1 MLNEK
6 QNKITISELET
17 YLNSLEKEK
26 EREIAKRIHEY
37 KKECNLTGAKVRK
50 REVQKLQKTIEKE
63 YKNLFIV
70 RDELLNLIDE
80 IKSIPNNIEE
90 LKIAEYMVYRVDLRK
105 AEKIINKATKKIEK
119 RYNEV
124 QEGIEGRI
132 YDFPKFSDITELGYS
147 EYNTKEAKLAKSKEQ
162 YKLEY
167 TEEEKKLLIKKELD
181 MIEQTKRFNSM
192 PIPHEILKNLDK
204 DIQSKMQKFNTIRQ
218 KRIRIL
224 DTMQIDYEKL
234 MIPREIL
241 CVIDDATSY
250 IENCKDILNKT
261 EYNCVKNLLIRRKKK
276 IYRSTRDIRSIIETK
291 ENKTGI
297 VNFNI
302 QNARYLRMEN
312 LRTIIINALNLIKE
326 NPIDELEEQLEK
338 LKISYEREK
347 QFANVIK
354 NLNDGCRRK

>member
-26 EREIAKRIHEY
+26 EREIAKSIYEY
-37 KKECNLTGAKVRK
+37 KRECNLTETKVKK
-50 REVQKLQKTIEKE
+50 REIQKIEKTVE
-63 YKNLFIV
+63 KDYKNLFII

-90 LKIAEYMVYRVDLRK
+90 LKIAEYMLYRVDLRR
-105 AEKIINKATKKIEK
+105 AEKVINKSTKKLEK
-119 RYNEV
+119 RYNEI
-124 QEGIEGRI
+124 QQGIENRI
-132 YDFPKFSDITELGYS
+132 CDFPKLNTVEEIEYS
-147 EYNTKEAKLAKSKEQ
+147 EYSIGEEKLAKSKEQ

-167 TEEEKKLLIKKELD
+167 TEEERKLLIKNELD
-181 MIEQTKRFNSM
+181 MIEQSKRFNSI

-224 DTMQIDYEKL
+224 DTMEIDYEKL
-234 MIPREIL
+234 MVPREIL
-241 CVIDDATSY
+241 CVIEDAIKY
-250 IENCKDILNKT
+250 VDNCKNILSKS
-261 EYNCVKNLLIRRKKK
+261 EYNCVKNILVRRKKR
-276 IYRSTRDIRSIIETK
+276 IYRNTKDIRSIIEAK

-312 LRTIIINALNLIKE
+312 LRTIINNALNLIKE
-326 NPIDELEEQLEK
+326 NPIEELEEQLEK

-347 QFANVIK
+347 QFASVIE
-354 NLNDGCRRK
+354 NLNDGVRRK

>member
-26 EREIAKRIHEY
+26 EREIARNVHEY
-37 KKECNLTGAKVRK
+37 KRECNLTGAKIRK
-50 REVQKLQKTIEKE
+50 REIQKIEKELEKE
-63 YKNLFIV
+63 YKSLFIV

-80 IKSIPNNIEE
+80 IKDIPNNMEE

-105 AEKIINKATKKIEK
+105 AEKVISKSIKRLEK
-119 RYNEV
+119 RYNEI
-124 QEGIEGRI
+124 QEGIEDRI
-132 YDFPKFSDITELGYS
+132 YDFPKFKDVTELGYN
-147 EYNTKEAKLAKSKEQ
+147 EYSTGGQKLAKSKEQ

-167 TEEEKKLLIKKELD
+167 TEEEKRLLIKRELD
-181 MIEQTKRFNSM
+181 MIEQTKRFNSI

-241 CVIDDATSY
+241 CVIDDASSY
-250 IENCKDILNKT
+250 IENCKYILSKN
-261 EYNCVKNLLIRRKKK
+261 EYNCVKNALIRRKKR
-276 IYRSTRDIRSIIETK
+276 IYRSTKDIRSIIETK

-312 LRTIIINALNLIKE
+312 LRSIITNALNLIKE
-326 NPIDELEEQLEK
+326 NPIEELEEQLEK

-347 QFANVIK
+347 QFASVIE
-354 NLNDGCRRK
+354 NLNDGRRRK